1 MLDAILDICELKNSS
16 IRKACQQRVLWKSCL
31 STNEYMQSNGLLE
44 GFQSAYRKMH
54 NTETALVKIV
64 NDLLVCA
71 DQRKV

>member
-1 MLDAILDICELKNSS
+1 
-16 IRKACQQRVLWKSCL
+16 
-31 STNEYMQSNGLLE
+31 MQSNGLLE

-54 NTETALVKIV
+54 NTETALVKII